1 MSPIDRSS
9 LVVGTSSTGIAC
21 EQSRFPNSPDWIF
34 GLREPST
41 SGGSQPISSSSPT
54 YRSRSALLR
63 VSIRLGLGSTKC
75 GSWYPLPRDSTEMR
89 SPPTSLASEPSTGML
104 ETTRSSA
111 RAASG
116 ARAAS
121 TASSRIRFMVVSSE
135 GVRAVRADGVLELQV
150 GGVGGGR
157 ICRGDGR
164 RQVRP
169 AGGTEVLGFH
179 VRPHPGELA
188 PLPGDAQGA
197 PLRTAHHAGGGNP
210 EKVAAHAEEPV
221 ARDLQDD
228 LRVEAAIPSGRDPRA
243 VFQVPPD
250 RFGLPRE
257 RVITT

>member
-104 ETTRSSA
+104 ETTRS
-111 RAASG
+111 
-116 ARAAS
+116 
-121 TASSRIRFMVVSSE
+121 
-135 GVRAVRADGVLELQV
+135 
-150 GGVGGGR
+150 
-157 ICRGDGR
+157 
-164 RQVRP
+164 
-169 AGGTEVLGFH
+169 
-179 VRPHPGELA
+179 
-188 PLPGDAQGA
+188 
-197 PLRTAHHAGGGNP
+197 
-210 EKVAAHAEEPV
+210 AAHAEEPV